1 MAFMGESSGVG
12 LVELAI
18 LDALDARRAWPNR
31 RYVQCLKVL
40 LAMENEIGLAQG
52 YGYQVLVD
60 IAVPWKLP
68 IPLVEPHG
76 NFGDQGNDPPA
87 SPHYTEA
94 RLTPVGQV
102 ALAAERGEIA
112 PVPIGLINGNTHRQG
127 TRPPYH
133 PAAIIEAIRQ
143 LLRRPKLTAR
153 QINAIVGPPDF
164 FTGCTV
170 TGDLDA
176 LAAGQRTELG
186 LQARAT
192 VSDTAQ
198 DNARMWSGQPSRR
211 DAGIPAVVLD
221 KFAPYANP
229 DEIILS
235 IDHRVRKHPWEARYP
250 ELSDQAGLPIK
261 RMMDLSH
268 GRHGFRHVYVPA
280 AGTSAEELRDRLLK
294 VRGVTYYISV
304 GLPKPLA
311 TMIRTWTRAYQ
322 HEDLH
327 ASLAALEAALP
338 SRYQK
343 A

>member
-1 MAFMGESSGVG
+1 MGERFGVG

-31 RYVQCLKVL
+31 RYVNCLKVL
-40 LAMENEIGLAQG
+40 LALENEMGLARG
-52 YGYQVLVD
+52 YGHQVLID
-60 IAVPWKLP
+60 IAVPWRLP
-68 IPLVEPHG
+68 IPLVEPQG
-76 NFGDQGNDPPA
+76 NFGGQGNDPPA
-87 SPHYTEA
+87 SPYYTQA
-94 RLTPVGQV
+94 RLSPVGQV

-127 TRPPYH
+127 TRPPYR

-153 QINAIVGPPDF
+153 QINEIVGPPDF

-170 TGDLDA
+170 TGDLAA

-198 DNARMWSGQPSRR
+198 INADRGSPFRR
-211 DAGIPAVVLD
+211 GTDLPVVVLD

-229 DEIILS
+229 DELIYG
-235 IDHRVRKHPWEARYP
+235 IDDRVRSHPWQARYP
-250 ELSDQAGLPIK
+250 ELGDQTGLPIK
-261 RMMDLSH
+261 RMTDISSD
-268 GRHGFRHVYVPA
+268 RYGFCHVYVPA
-280 AGTSAEELRDRLLK
+280 DGTSAEELRDRLLK

-311 TMIRTWTRAYQ
+311 TMIRTWTRAHQ
-322 HEDLH
+322 DKDLH